1 MRVATE
7 SLARTDTVA
16 LPTAARERLLDA
28 AEAEFSR
35 AGFGGATTKAIAAAA
50 GVAQGLLHYHFG
62 TKERLFEAVIERRS
76 GLINAAR
83 MELLDAVDPDAPDAV
98 HRIFE
103 AFFRPPLGPE
113 GGGPTF
119 APIFASLSVGGER
132 ERALVARHYDAPA
145 RQFVDAL
152 TRTGAAG
159 RSVAASAYGFAL
171 GALIGSVGRD
181 GRIERLGGP
190 GDGVDDVE
198 PLIARLVSF
207 AAGGLR
213 ALAEADPPPTPRS
226 RAATRGRTPRSPRRR
241 PS

>member
-1 MRVATE
+1 MTHGKMPTTRRRP
-7 SLARTDTVA
+7 ARSCSTR
-16 LPTAARERLLDA
+16 PRRRSPARGSA
-28 AEAEFSR
+28 
-35 AGFGGATTKAIAAAA
+35 GATTKTIAADA

-83 MELLDAVDPDAPDAV
+83 LALLDAIDTDAPDAAP
-98 HRIFE
+98 RIFE

-113 GGGPTF
+113 GGGPRF

-145 RQFVDAL
+145 RRFVDAL
-152 TRTGAAG
+152 CGTGVE
-159 RSVAASAYGFAL
+159 RHVAASAYGFAL

-181 GRIERLGGP
+181 GRVRRLGGP
-190 GDGVDDVE
+190 DDGPDE
-198 PLIARLVSF
+198 TEALIGRLVAF
-207 AAGGLR
+207 ATGGLH
-213 ALAEADPPPTPRS
+213 ALAEP
-226 RAATRGRTPRSPRRR
+226 GR